1 MFPRLLC
8 GISILYGTLCVTPR
22 SYAQVRVG
30 LGPDTADKHV
40 QIPDTHL
47 SLIPPTG
54 FGLTHA
60 FPGLL
65 KTDGSA
71 VIQVYDLPDGDFY
84 TDGQSFTAANFTAK
98 GARVLAFKTLTV
110 AGFPAK
116 YCYMKGD
123 SAKRIMALI
132 FGDSTF
138 STTLIGLYPDT
149 ALSVGQAI
157 RDAYATITY
166 QKAQVVDPFST
177 APFSL
182 DTTAASWHF
191 ALYNKPLFIYS
202 LDGKLPA
209 QGSPFVTVTPYP
221 RKNGSSLQDL
231 SENLIIKDM
240 QAGLEEPI
248 LSNISLDSVNGYE
261 AYEVEIHCRLG
272 GQAGL
277 LYQFLAAT
285 AEHTIVVEGVAN
297 DEFDKNVQAF
307 RALAHTIHIK

>member
-1 MFPRLLC
+1 MLAVCLAGQSF
-8 GISILYGTLCVTPR
+8 
-22 SYAQVRVG
+22 AQVPLG
-30 LGPDTADKHV
+30 LGADTADGHV
-40 QIPDTHL
+40 QVPDTHL

-54 FGLTHA
+54 FALTHA

-84 TDGQSFTAANFTAK
+84 IDGQSFTAANFTAK
-98 GARVLAFKTLTV
+98 GARVLAFKNLTV

-116 YCYMKGD
+116 YCYMQGD

-149 ALSVGQAI
+149 ALAVGQSI
-157 RDAYATITY
+157 RNAYATITY
-166 QKAQVVDPFST
+166 RKNQAVDPFST

-182 DTTAASWHF
+182 DTAGAPWHF

-202 LDGKLPA
+202 RDGKIPT
-209 QGSPFVTVTPYP
+209 QGTPFVTVTPYP
-221 RKNGSSLQDL
+221 RKTGSSLQDL
-231 SENLIIKDM
+231 SESLIIKDM
-240 QAGLEEPI
+240 QAGLEDPV

-272 GQAGL
+272 GQQGV
-277 LYQFLAAT
+277 LYQFLAASG
-285 AEHTIVVEGVAN
+285 EHTIVVEGVAN
-297 DEFDKNVQAF
+297 DEFERNVQAF
-307 RALAHTIHIK
+307 KALAHTIRIK

>member
-1 MFPRLLC
+1 MFPRYLIVLC
-8 GISILYGTLCVTPR
+8 WALFGAVEG
-22 SYAQVRVG
+22 YAQVRVG
-30 LGPDTADKHV
+30 VDSVDNHI

-47 SLIPPTG
+47 MIVPPPG
-54 FGLTHA
+54 FALTHS

-71 VIQVYDLPDGDFY
+71 VIQVYDLPDGNFY
-84 TDGQSFTAANFTAK
+84 TDGASFTTDNFKSK

-116 YCYMKGD
+116 YCYMQGD

-149 ALSVGQAI
+149 ALSIGQQI
-157 RDAYATITY
+157 RDAYTTIAY
-166 QKAQVVDPFST
+166 KKGAAVDPFET

-182 DTTAASWHF
+182 DTASAHWHF

-202 LDGKLPA
+202 PDGKVPG
-209 QGSPFVTVTPYP
+209 QGTPFLTVTPYP
-221 RKNGSSLQDL
+221 RKPGSPLQDL
-231 SENLIIKDM
+231 SESLIIKDM
-240 QAGLEEPI
+240 RAGLEEPV

-261 AYEVEIHCRLG
+261 AYEVEIRCRLG
-272 GQAGL
+272 GQQGL
-277 LYQFLAAT
+277 LYQFLAAD
-285 AEHTIVVEGVAN
+285 AEHTIVIEGVAN
-297 DEFDKNVQAF
+297 ENFDETLKSFKAF
-307 RALAHTIHIK
+307 AHTIRIK